1 MIFIEISINQTNIFP
16 YLSLLGLSRDY
27 RKRGKCKIAQ
37 NANVERYMKYPSY
50 GVFYDTR

>member
-1 MIFIEISINQTNIFP
+1 MIFIEISINQTKIFP

-27 RKRGKCKIAQ
+27 KKRGECKIAQ

-50 GVFYDTR
+50 GAFYDTR